1 MSRVTIRKSIYLKW
15 GQLFKYATA
24 DHYKQVLTG
33 STERHKRTEVMLP
46 RLVREGKLRT
56 FKHGR
61 VLVYAVPR
69 YTQGQNIFV
78 EHGLACTEGL
88 VRFWRS
94 DMSGVIIPER
104 FFRGLGS
111 IPEWGI
117 IYPNNRMILFE
128 FCSSDNF
135 HRARLIEGKVKKY
148 LRNLPDIENKFKAE
162 TVVVFVADV
171 KRADVERL
179 VARINPTGPFFF
191 TDYEAFLQ
199 VPNGQQLTA
208 AIYIWGENGNLYPL
222 RKL

>member
-15 GQLFKYATA
+15 GQLFQYATA

-69 YTQGQNIFV
+69 YTQGKDIFV

-94 DMSGVIIPER
+94 TRSVTKACRAGASKALAQPRRKARTMICQACTRCVKV
-104 FFRGLGS
+104 
-111 IPEWGI
+111 
-117 IYPNNRMILFE
+117 NKARMM
-128 FCSSDNF
+128 
-135 HRARLIEGKVKKY
+135 
-148 LRNLPDIENKFKAE
+148 
-162 TVVVFVADV
+162 
-171 KRADVERL
+171 
-179 VARINPTGPFFF
+179 ARIIMAVWVIKSKRRRDMRSAMTPPYSVNNQVGIPDAKPT
-191 TDYEAFLQ
+191 
-199 VPNGQQLTA
+199 
-208 AIYIWGENGNLYPL
+208 YP
-222 RKL
+222 R